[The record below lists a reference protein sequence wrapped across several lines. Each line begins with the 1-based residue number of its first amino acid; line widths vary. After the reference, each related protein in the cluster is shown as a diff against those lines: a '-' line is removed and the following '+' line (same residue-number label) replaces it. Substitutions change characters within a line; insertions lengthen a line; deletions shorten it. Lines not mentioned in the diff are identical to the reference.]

1 MKKKLTLTIEEDV
14 VLKAKAYA
22 KGTDRSLSE
31 LVESHLRKITNPS
44 NQLSE
49 PIEAYGKEKTN
60 EYEFIIPEWL
70 KGIAGSVNADI
81 DYMRDRDKIREE
93 RYSKYLK

>member
-22 KGTDRSLSE
+22 KGTGRSLSE
-31 LVESHLRKITNPS
+31 VVESHLRKITNSS
-44 NQLSE
+44 NQVSE
-49 PIEAYGKEKTN
+49 PSKVYGKEKTD
-60 EYEFIIPEWL
+60 EDEFVIPEWL

-81 DYMRDRDKIREE
+81 DYVRDRDKIREE
-93 RYSKYLK
+93 RYSKYLR